1 MTPTSG
7 DPGLRVIYF
16 QSAGTDPYRILAT
29 SIRVPVCQTRIMMI
43 PRILPLALT
52 LLAPMAALAQ
62 ASGLPATVLHG
73 PDDGRGAPVC
83 IGCHTKRTYSGRP
96 SSSMRFRTLTARA
109 ISVPRRRSVRERSPF
124 PITRLNRLMS
134 ASTRARQ

>member
-62 ASGLPATVLHG
+62 APAYPRLCCMDPTMGVERLSASAVT
-73 PDDGRGAPVC
+73 P
-83 IGCHTKRTYSGRP
+83 SGRTP
-96 SSSMRFRTLTARA
+96 GVRVRA
-109 ISVPRRRSVRERSPF
+109 CGSGR
-124 PITRLNRLMS
+124 
-134 ASTRARQ
+134 